1 MLLIL
6 LILIAIC
13 VSLWL
18 TRTGDPFYENALPLC
33 FAAVLLWLLILL
45 VFTFILPTY
54 YFETEVKIDGY
65 HYDSSFPYDSLSYIQ
80 DGTCVRI
87 SGNITIFDG
96 GAKDTLVI
104 KDNYIDVPEWFWLIS
119 FMDISGKPWNTDY
132 FIR

>member
-18 TRTGDPFYENALPLC
+18 TRTGDTFFENAPPLC
-33 FAAVLLWLLILL
+33 FVAVLLWLAILL

-65 HYDSSFPYDSLSYIQ
+65 DLTMLLGLFH
-80 DGTCVRI
+80 
-87 SGNITIFDG
+87 
-96 GAKDTLVI
+96 
-104 KDNYIDVPEWFWLIS
+104 
-119 FMDISGKPWNTDY
+119 
-132 FIR
+132 